1 MAKSILDCRSYYA
14 LPGRWIAL
22 IPFVIG
28 SAASVSFRAIT
39 STSTEGILFI
49 LPPSLLRIV
58 DSVVDYCLA
67 LPLLLL
73 LLLGCVLHLLLL
85 ANAMQPDDLFWQS
98 EMELNASVH
107 SPFHSAENDVECLN
121 AHDAF
126 VFFIGCLSDCCCS
139 LNMIRSPF
147 MDRPTARLL
156 VAARYSGNRVDG
168 DGLNGRTA
176 DGWRGEKQKNKYT

>member
-1 MAKSILDCRSYYA
+1 
-14 LPGRWIAL
+14 
-22 IPFVIG
+22 
-28 SAASVSFRAIT
+28 
-39 STSTEGILFI
+39 
-49 LPPSLLRIV
+49 
-58 DSVVDYCLA
+58 
-67 LPLLLL
+67 
-73 LLLGCVLHLLLL
+73 
-85 ANAMQPDDLFWQS
+85 
-98 EMELNASVH
+98 MELNASVH

-176 DGWRGEKQKNKYT
+176 DGWRGKNKKNKYT